1 MPELFAVPI
10 EETVAPQPSTEAN
23 PAPEAA
29 PIEGVAA
36 NPATPETDADPQN
49 PNVTASVTD
58 EPINLIEP
66 PPLVV
71 ETAAQRADRLH
82 AENNERRKREFTLAV
97 LEARKP
103 EVKPP
108 VAQPVAPGMV
118 ERTAKEMAEGAR
130 MNKVHED
137 AKALRPSQVPSA
149 REKQA
154 AGNTTPVFRP
164 ADYVP
169 DPVKGQGNVTATSV

>member
-1 MPELFAVPI
+1 MSELFQVPI
-10 EETVAPQPSTEAN
+10 EEAVPTQPSTEVS
-23 PAPEAA
+23 PVPEAA
-29 PIEGVAA
+29 PAVEAA
-36 NPATPETDADPQN
+36 
-49 PNVTASVTD
+49 SD

-66 PPLVV
+66 PVPVV

-82 AENNERRKREFTLAV
+82 VENNERRKKEFTLAV

-130 MNKVHED
+130 MNKVHEE
-137 AKALRPSQVPSA
+137 AKALRPSQVPNA

-154 AGNTTPVFRP
+154 AGNTVPVFRP
-164 ADYVP
+164 GDYIP

>member
-1 MPELFAVPI
+1 MAELFQVPI
-10 EETVAPQPSTEAN
+10 EEAEAPQPSTEAS
-23 PAPEAA
+23 PVPEA
-29 PIEGVAA
+29 V
-36 NPATPETDADPQN
+36 PAVEAVSEP
-49 PNVTASVTD
+49 VTAPVTD

-66 PPLVV
+66 PAPVV

-82 AENNERRKREFTLAV
+82 AENNERRKKEFTLAV

-164 ADYVP
+164 ANYVP

>member
-1 MPELFAVPI
+1 MAELFAVPI
-10 EETVAPQPSTEAN
+10 EETVAPQPSTEAS
-23 PAPEAA
+23 PVPEA
-29 PIEGVAA
+29 V
-36 NPATPETDADPQN
+36 PAVEA
-49 PNVTASVTD
+49 VSD
-58 EPINLIEP
+58 EPINIIEP
-66 PPLVV
+66 PVPVV

-82 AENNERRKREFTLAV
+82 VENNERRKKEFTLAV

-137 AKALRPSQVPSA
+137 ARALRPSQVPNA

-154 AGNTTPVFRP
+154 AGNTVPVFRP
-164 ADYVP
+164 NDYVP
-169 DPVKGQGNVTATSV
+169 DIVKGQGNVTATSV

>member
-1 MPELFAVPI
+1 MAELFAVPI
-10 EETVAPQPSTEAN
+10 EETVAPQPNTEAN

-29 PIEGVAA
+29 PAVEAA
-36 NPATPETDADPQN
+36 SEP
-49 PNVTASVTD
+49 VTASVTD
-58 EPINLIEP
+58 APINILEP

-82 AENNERRKREFTLAV
+82 VENNERRKKEFTLAV

-137 AKALRPSQVPSA
+137 AKALRPSQVPNA

-154 AGNTTPVFRP
+154 QGNNVPVFRP
-164 ADYVP
+164 ENYVP
-169 DPVKGQGNVTATSV
+169 DPFKNQGNIETTSV